1 MGDGKTAKFWYDFW
15 NDMGPL
21 ICAFGESGTRELR
34 LRREANVCE
43 AAANGHWLLPHARS
57 DEAETLQIV
66 LSTMTPPSD
75 ENGRDV
81 YLWRNGEDHYVRK
94 FSTKATWIRL
104 REPSPLVPWSRL
116 VWFKEEISRCSF
128 VTWMVALAR
137 LPTRDRLASWG
148 MNVPTQ
154 CVLCLSGTESHS
166 HLFFQCPFVAAIWAK
181 FSASPVLLA
190 PVSIQALAGVIAH
203 PHLAGV
209 AGMDAVLKLILQVIV
224 YCIWR
229 ERNVRIFQQVSTSVA
244 EVFSRVD
251 RLIKDRLL
259 AISRHAQ
266 PPPSPSLLLLYLSL
280 LPAGL

>member
-1 MGDGKTAKFWYDFW
+1 
-15 NDMGPL
+15 
-21 ICAFGESGTRELR
+21 
-34 LRREANVCE
+34 
-43 AAANGHWLLPHARS
+43 
-57 DEAETLQIV
+57 
-66 LSTMTPPSD
+66 
-75 ENGRDV
+75 
-81 YLWRNGEDHYVRK
+81 
-94 FSTKATWIRL
+94 
-104 REPSPLVPWSRL
+104 
-116 VWFKEEISRCSF
+116 
-128 VTWMVALAR
+128 MVALAR

-154 CVLCLSGTESHS
+154 CVLCLFGTESHS

-203 PHLAGV
+203 PQLAGV

-224 YCIWR
+224 YCIWQ

-259 AISRHAQ
+259 AISRLRLHLRC
-266 PPPSPSLLLLYLSL
+266 SCSISLCCPRVCNSCSVVFALSYFL
-280 LPAGL
+280 VISGLPQF